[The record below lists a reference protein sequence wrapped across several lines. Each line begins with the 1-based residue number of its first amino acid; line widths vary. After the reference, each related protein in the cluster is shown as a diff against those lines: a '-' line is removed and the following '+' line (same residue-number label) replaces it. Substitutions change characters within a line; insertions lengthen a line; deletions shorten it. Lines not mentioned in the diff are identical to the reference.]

1 MLFQFLLA
9 ASPASLPATKR
20 GSLLDNLGGSD
31 PRRRRRWAASM
42 PLKVGFYKRG
52 CQEKTPLPP
61 QERKQV
67 SDIPLPPS
75 GCNTIHGLARNFSL
89 HVAGRS
95 RRHSG
100 TYKQRGRFW
109 ATMVLSETR
118 GLSLHWVVRGGI
130 RSLGRL
136 KA

>member
-1 MLFQFLLA
+1 MLSFR
-9 ASPASLPATKR
+9 P
-20 GSLLDNLGGSD
+20 GV
-31 PRRRRRWAASM
+31 WAGTT
-42 PLKVGFYKRG
+42 PENPFGRTVRQKVGFYKRG
-52 CQEKTPLPP
+52 CQEKTLLSP
-61 QERKQV
+61 QEGKQI

-75 GCNTIHGLARNFSL
+75 GCNTIQGLSPNFSL